1 MQKLVDVAKL
11 EKLSRLEI
19 LMTHDNRAMQ
29 TMCESFGFEI
39 SNIGEGLNRAD
50 LKL

>member
-1 MQKLVDVAKL
+1 
-11 EKLSRLEI
+11 
-19 LMTHDNRAMQ
+19 MQ

-39 SNIGEGLNRAD
+39 SDIGEGLNRAD